1 MRKRDIAGIKFG
13 KLTAIKP
20 VYRKWN
26 KIIWECACECGNK
39 TFLSVGQLSSG
50 RTKSCG
56 CFSKE
61 SYAISP
67 RNKTHG
73 LCYSPLYI
81 VWKGIKARCLNPKNP
96 RYHRYGGR
104 GIKICPQ
111 WLKFKGFY
119 SDMITGYEKELQI
132 DRIDNN
138 GNYCKEN
145 CRWVT
150 AKINC
155 NNRYY

>member
-1 MRKRDIAGIKFG
+1 MRKKDITGIRFG
-13 KLTAIKP
+13 KLIPIKP

-26 KIIWECACECGNK
+26 KIIWECLCDCGKK

-50 RTKSCG
+50 RTISCG
-56 CFSKE
+56 CSKE
-61 SYAISP
+61 SYIKTP

-73 LCYSPLYI
+73 LYHSPLYI
-81 VWKGIKARCLNPKNP
+81 VWKGMKARCLNPKDP
-96 RYHRYGGR
+96 RYSRYGGR
-104 GIKICPQ
+104 GIKIC
-111 WLKFKGFY
+111 LKWIDFKGFY
-119 SDMITGYEKELQI
+119 EDMFPGYEKELQI
-132 DRIDNN
+132 DRVDNN

-145 CRWVT
+145 CRWTT